1 MIYLFTDH
9 QVFQRSD
16 DHLQRDAEN
25 RPGEQGTVGPGLAR
39 PPPFVRVDER
49 RDGVVLLEA
58 APPDRPPHEQRVS
71 AGSGRIRESEWLIFR
86 TFSLKASI
94 VLCI

>member
-16 DHLQRDAEN
+16 DHLQRDAED

-71 AGSGRIRESEWLIFR
+71 PGSRRIRESELLAFGR
-86 TFSLKASI
+86 VSLKVSI